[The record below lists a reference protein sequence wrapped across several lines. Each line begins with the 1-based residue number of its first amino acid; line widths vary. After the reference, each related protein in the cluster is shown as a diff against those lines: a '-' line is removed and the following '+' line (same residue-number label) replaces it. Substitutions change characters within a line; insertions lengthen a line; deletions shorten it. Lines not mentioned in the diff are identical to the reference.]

1 MSIALKVLG
10 VQEDNGWYAIAIDM
24 NLRGFGKNSE
34 EALDDLLET
43 IEFQINYAI
52 HHGTLDQIFI
62 PADKYYLDLYEKI
75 VIEEIKQRR
84 MDSESKEHEKD
95 YIVQDV
101 FMPSINQNVSNES
114 LHP

>member
-10 VQEDNGWYAIAIDM
+10 VQEDNGWYAI
-24 NLRGFGKNSE
+24 
-34 EALDDLLET
+34 
-43 IEFQINYAI
+43 

-62 PADKYYLDLYEKI
+62 PAGKYYLDLYEKI

-101 FMPSINQNVSNES
+101 FMPSINQNISNES